1 MCFVVHRVV
10 CKSRQNV
17 TGDLDGT
24 QAVMKYE
31 RSTTMMK
38 RFCEMNLLGLNEML
52 GESKLVTSKLVGLI
66 EDRIKEL
73 T

>member
-1 MCFVVHRVV
+1 MKTKGEGAEMCFVIHRVV

-38 RFCEMNLLGLNEML
+38 
-52 GESKLVTSKLVGLI
+52 
-66 EDRIKEL
+66 
-73 T
+73 